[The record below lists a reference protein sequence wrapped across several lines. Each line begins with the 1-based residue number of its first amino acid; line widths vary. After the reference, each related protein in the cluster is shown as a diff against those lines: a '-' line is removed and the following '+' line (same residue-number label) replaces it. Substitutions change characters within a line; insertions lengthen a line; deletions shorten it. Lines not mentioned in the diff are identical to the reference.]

1 MVLPTVLTNILSA
14 HGRLG
19 DAAWHYTEHARH
31 VGPKKLQAAFA
42 QSFTARFLHTGL
54 KLETSWG
61 LGSVG
66 VQSSH
71 RSLGMFCID
80 LAPNDWRMHL
90 PQADHA
96 QLTR

>member
-1 MVLPTVLTNILSA
+1 MVLPTVLTDILSA

-66 VQSSH
+66 VQPPVARHVLH
-71 RSLGMFCID
+71 RFGSERLED
-80 LAPNDWRMHL
+80 ALAPG
-90 PQADHA
+90 
-96 QLTR
+96 